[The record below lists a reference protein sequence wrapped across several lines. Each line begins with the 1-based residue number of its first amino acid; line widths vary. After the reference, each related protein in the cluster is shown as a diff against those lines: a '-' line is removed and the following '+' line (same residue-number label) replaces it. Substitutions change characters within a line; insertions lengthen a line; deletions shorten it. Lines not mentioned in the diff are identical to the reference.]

1 MKNKK
6 YLKIGLVMI
15 LIAILFVF
23 YALNH
28 PESSFPWSN
37 KITYTIYVAYLAL
50 TIYFIIKKDWSINQR
65 VPDGIKFWAFNFP

>member
-6 YLKIGLVMI
+6 YKK
-15 LIAILFVF
+15 IAILMLVIGIIFIF

-37 KITYTIYVAYLAL
+37 NITYIIYMVYLIL
-50 TIYFIIKKDWSINQR
+50 IIYFVSKID
-65 VPDGIKFWAFNFP
+65 

>member
-6 YLKIGLVMI
+6 YLKIGLAMI

-28 PESSFPWSN
+28 PEASFPWSN
-37 KITYTIYVAYLAL
+37 NITYIIYMAYLAII
-50 TIYFIIKKDWSINQR
+50 IYFVYKK
-65 VPDGIKFWAFNFP
+65 K

>member
-6 YLKIGLVMI
+6 YKK
-15 LIAILFVF
+15 IAILMLVIGIIFIF

-37 KITYTIYVAYLAL
+37 NITYIIYMVYLIL
-50 TIYFIIKKDWSINQR
+50 IIYFVSKKN
-65 VPDGIKFWAFNFP
+65 

>member
-6 YLKIGLVMI
+6 YKK
-15 LIAILFVF
+15 IAILMLVIGIIFIF

-37 KITYTIYVAYLAL
+37 NITYIIYMVYLIL
-50 TIYFIIKKDWSINQR
+50 IIYFVSKED
-65 VPDGIKFWAFNFP
+65 